1 MRLAEFLIGAYLLGS
16 IPFGMLIAAAHG
28 IDLRKVGSGNIGATN
43 LSRALGRRWAYL
55 CFVLDLAKGLLPTLA
70 AGIWLGDIAGTSGL
84 FARLAVGCAAVMGHV
99 FPVYLKFKGGKGVA
113 TSFGVALGL
122 WPYYT
127 VCAAITLLIWVV
139 FVLLWRYI
147 SLASLAAAFT
157 FPVILVAA
165 IALVPGWRFSDLWPL
180 LIVAM
185 VIPVLVFVRH
195 RDNVVRLLA
204 GTESKVLQKNKEQA
218 CDSNPPPARP
228 RPLAGKTG

>member
-1 MRLAEFLIGAYLLGS
+1 MIFAVFLVGAYLLGS
-16 IPFGMLIAAAHG
+16 VPFGMLIAAVHG

-55 CFVLDLAKGLLPTLA
+55 CFLLDLAKGLLPTLA
-70 AGIWLGDIAGTSGL
+70 AGIWLDDIAGTSGL
-84 FARLAVGCAAVMGHV
+84 LAQLAVGCAAIIGHV
-99 FPVYLKFKGGKGVA
+99 FPIYLGFKGGKGVA

-127 VCAAITLLIWVV
+127 ICAGVTLVIWVV
-139 FVLLWRYI
+139 FVLIWRYV
-147 SLASLAAAFT
+147 SLASLAAAFA

-165 IALVPGWRFSDLWPL
+165 ISLVPGWRFSDLWPL
-180 LIVAM
+180 LIAAM

-204 GTESKVLQKNKEQA
+204 GTESKILQKKSGQ
-218 CDSNPPPARP
+218 
-228 RPLAGKTG
+228 K